1 MDIYGEY
8 ATLLAKGY
16 DEAVVFEIGSALHLD
31 SAVYDALVL
40 VLAAH
45 MVLMAEKKT
54 WRVVVSPKKNSDEKI
69 MPVLLKG
76 TPNRELRT

>member
-1 MDIYGEY
+1 M
-8 ATLLAKGY
+8 
-16 DEAVVFEIGSALHLD
+16 D
-31 SAVYDALVL
+31 SAGYDALVL

-54 WRVVVSPKKNSDEKI
+54 WRVVVSPKKNSDEEI

>member
-31 SAVYDALVL
+31 SAGYDALVL

-45 MVLMAEKKT
+45 MVLMAGKKT

-76 TPNRELRT
+76 HAE